1 MEYKKYKRE
10 RDGIYISWIFTIL
23 TIVWSVFGIVCVS
36 MYGFGWEAFAGWSVL
51 AFLVGGV
58 ACTTIP
64 GDEHAATKE
73 FVIVEYER
81 YDLSTSK
88 YVKYYVYGRNSL
100 RAKFILHWCTGEYIH
115 VSTAEEI
122 IQRETNDSYYEWF
135 GYTTQEEVMI
145 QIIKDIRRMM
155 LEDKAAENIKIRNI
169 KTHDVLSVYDLKQR
183 VESGEFDVPEQTETD
198 PE

>member
-10 RDGIYISWIFTIL
+10 RDGIYISWIFAIL
-23 TIVWSVFGIVCVS
+23 TLGWSVFGIVCIS
-36 MYGFGWEAFAGWSVL
+36 RYGFGWEAFGGWCIPAS
-51 AFLVGGV
+51 LVGSV
-58 ACTTIP
+58 TWIAIF
-64 GDEHAATKE
+64 GDEHVVTKE
-73 FVIVEYER
+73 FVIVEYEQ

-88 YVKYYVYGRNSL
+88 YIKYYVYGQNSI
-100 RAKFILHWCTGEYIH
+100 RAKFIFHWFTGTYVH
-115 VSTAEEI
+115 VSTPEEI
-122 IQRETNDSYYEWF
+122 IKRETSKWSY
-135 GYTTQEEVMI
+135 GYKTQEKVMI

-183 VESGEFDVPEQTETD
+183 VESGEFDVPEETETD